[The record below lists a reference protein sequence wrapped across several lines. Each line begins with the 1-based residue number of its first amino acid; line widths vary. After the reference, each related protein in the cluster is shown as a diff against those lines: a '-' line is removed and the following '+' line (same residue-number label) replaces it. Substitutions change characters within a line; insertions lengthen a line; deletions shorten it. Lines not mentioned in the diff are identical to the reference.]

1 MAKKVWIGVATGAVA
16 LTVIDSNRRVR
27 IITKRL
33 EAPKTGA
40 FNFSCQQNVNKT
52 LKFGYFLVLE
62 KTLKIP
68 RVLCLDDII
77 ILSEGVI
84 P

>member
-1 MAKKVWIGVATGAVA
+1 MKLEEFVWT
-16 LTVIDSNRRVR
+16 REPEHCRVR
-27 IITKRL
+27 IIAKCL
-33 EAPKTGA
+33 EAQTGA

-62 KTLKIP
+62 KALKIP